1 MLNST
6 QREAVGEAF
15 SLGEMRRARMYAI
28 YKVGNLGDSDGAPA
42 AGLWILEIRSAHPTR
57 PFGAFHEDLLMRA
70 EPGDARRER
79 ASPAVR
85 QMLIATGPASGV

>member
-1 MLNST
+1 MKRFRST
-6 QREAVGEAF
+6 RC
-15 SLGEMRRARMYAI
+15 
-28 YKVGNLGDSDGAPA
+28 GAQECTRS
-42 AGLWILEIRSAHPTR
+42 IETRSAHPTR

-79 ASPAVR
+79 ASPAAR